1 MKKLFL
7 TIIFILFATTLY
19 AKAINITFVWDKNIE
34 SDLAGYNLYQ
44 STVSNNYSG
53 DPSAIIMGDTNQYTY
68 QTDMVSGTPSYF
80 VLTAFDDSGNE
91 SGYSNEVPH
100 VIYIDANAPAAP
112 MIFHIKNYVII
123 Q

>member
-1 MKKLFL
+1 MKKLLL
-7 TIIFILFATTLY
+7 TIIFIVFATTVY
-19 AKAINITFVWDKNIE
+19 AKTVNITFVWDKNIE
-34 SDLAGYNLYQ
+34 PDLAGYNLYQ
-44 STVSNNYSG
+44 SSVSGDYSS

-68 QTDMVSGTPSYF
+68 QTDMENGTPLYF

-100 VIYIDANAPAAP
+100 IIYIDSNAPAAP